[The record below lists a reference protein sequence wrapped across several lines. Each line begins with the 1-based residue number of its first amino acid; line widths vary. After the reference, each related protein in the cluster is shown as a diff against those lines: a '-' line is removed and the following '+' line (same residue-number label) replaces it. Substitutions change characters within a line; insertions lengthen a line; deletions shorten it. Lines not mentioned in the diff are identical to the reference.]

1 MSWIV
6 QGYEGNIHVGPDT
19 EEGHE
24 LGPEC
29 FCKPAAIFENEAG
42 GLLIMHHD
50 ELDRITADEDRR

>member
-6 QGYEGNIHVGPDT
+6 QGYEGNIHVVPDT

-50 ELDRITADEDRR
+50 EIDRITADEERR